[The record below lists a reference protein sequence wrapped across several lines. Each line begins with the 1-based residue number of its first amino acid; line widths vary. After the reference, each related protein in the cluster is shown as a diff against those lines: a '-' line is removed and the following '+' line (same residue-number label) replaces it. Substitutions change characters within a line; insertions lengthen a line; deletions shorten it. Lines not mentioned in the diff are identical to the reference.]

1 MIYLPNRVP
10 PPLTTKEFY
19 VLLALQA
26 GATHIYQ
33 LKARILNFS
42 LGGVDV
48 SPGNLYPVVTRM
60 AEECW
65 VVPAGEAPTD
75 GSGRLR
81 RLYELSEEGVVRL
94 QEELRRLNH
103 AINIAQNAG
112 VLEPQPLPAELRTLL
127 LNVDQST

>member
-75 GSGRLR
+75 GSGGFVGCMSSPKRASFAYR
-81 RLYELSEEGVVRL
+81 KNSAASIMRSISPRMQACSNPSRSRPNCAHYS
-94 QEELRRLNH
+94 
-103 AINIAQNAG
+103 
-112 VLEPQPLPAELRTLL
+112 
-127 LNVDQST
+127 